1 MNNKKTHIYFVP
13 GLAAD
18 KEIFENIS
26 LPENLYT
33 LHIISWLIPS
43 KKETMA
49 QYAKRMAAF
58 VTEKNAVLVGVS
70 FGGVVAQEMNSF
82 LKLKKLIIISSI
94 KTKFELPTKFK
105 IAKKIKFYKLIPTRL
120 FLTSEKLLSN
130 SLLGPTSRKRLKSYQ
145 DYLHIRDKR
154 YLDWA
159 IKNML
164 CWKQDIPLPGVYHIH
179 GDNDLVFPIKN
190 INNVITVQ
198 GGSHIML
205 LTKGP
210 QVSRKIVDIISY
222 N

>member
-43 KKETMA
+43 KKETIA

-94 KTKFELPTKFK
+94 KTKFELPIKFK
-105 IAKKIKFYKLIPTRL
+105 IAKRLKFYKLIPTRL
-120 FLTSEKLLSN
+120 FLTSKNYSRFV
-130 SLLGPTSRKRLKSYQ
+130 LGPISRKRLKLYQ

>member
-43 KKETMA
+43 KKETIA
-49 QYAKRMAAF
+49 QYAKRMAGF

-94 KTKFELPTKFK
+94 KTKHELPTKFK
-105 IAKKIKFYKLIPTRL
+105 IAKNLRFYKLIPTRL
-120 FLTSEKLLSN
+120 FLTSKNYSRFA
-130 SLLGPTSRKRLKSYQ
+130 LGPISKKKFKLYQ

-159 IKNML
+159 IKNMI
-164 CWKQDIPLPGVYHIH
+164 CWNQENPLPGVYHIH

-190 INNVITVQ
+190 IDNAIKIA

-205 LTKGP
+205 FTKGP
-210 QVSRKIVDIISY
+210 QVCREIVNIISH

>member
-49 QYAKRMAAF
+49 QYAKRMAGF

-94 KTKFELPTKFK
+94 KTKHELPTKFK
-105 IAKKIKFYKLIPTRL
+105 IAKNLRFYKLIPTRL
-120 FLTSEKLLSN
+120 FLTSKNYSRFA
-130 SLLGPTSRKRLKSYQ
+130 LGPISKKGFKLYQ

-164 CWKQDIPLPGVYHIH
+164 CWNQENP
-179 GDNDLVFPIKN
+179 
-190 INNVITVQ
+190 
-198 GGSHIML
+198 
-205 LTKGP
+205 
-210 QVSRKIVDIISY
+210 
-222 N
+222 

>member
-33 LHIISWLIPS
+33 LHIISWLIPI

-94 KTKFELPTKFK
+94 KTKFELPIKFK

-120 FLTSEKLLSN
+120 FLTSKNYSRFV
-130 SLLGPTSRKRLKSYQ
+130 LGPISRKRLKLYQ

>member
-1 MNNKKTHIYFVP
+1 MNNKKNHIYFVP

-120 FLTSEKLLSN
+120 FLTSKNYSRFV
-130 SLLGPTSRKRLKSYQ
+130 LGPISRKRLKLYQ

-164 CWKQDIPLPGVYHIH
+164 CWKQDIPLPSVYHIH
-179 GDNDLVFPIKN
+179 GDNDLVFPIKHIKN
-190 INNVITVQ
+190 AITIQ

-210 QVSRKIVDIISY
+210 LISRKIVDILSY
-222 N
+222 K

>member
-33 LHIISWLIPS
+33 LHIISWLIPI

-94 KTKFELPTKFK
+94 KTKFELPIKFK
-105 IAKKIKFYKLIPTRL
+105 IAKRLKFYKLIPTRL
-120 FLTSEKLLSN
+120 FLTSEN
-130 SLLGPTSRKRLKSYQ
+130 YTRFALGPISRKRLKMYQ

-159 IKNML
+159 IKNMI
-164 CWKQDIPLPGVYHIH
+164 CWNQEKPLPNVYHVH
-179 GDNDLVFPIKN
+179 GDDDLVFPIKHIKN
-190 INNVITVQ
+190 AITIE

-205 LTKGP
+205 LTKGSLI
-210 QVSRKIVDIISY
+210 SRKIADIVDLS
-222 N
+222 

>member
-33 LHIISWLIPS
+33 LHIVSWLIPS
-43 KKETMA
+43 KKETIA

-70 FGGVVAQEMNSF
+70 FGGVVAQEMSSF

-94 KTKFELPTKFK
+94 KTKFELPTIFK

-120 FLTSEKLLSN
+120 FLTSKNYSRFV
-130 SLLGPTSRKRLKSYQ
+130 LGPISRKRLKLYQ

-205 LTKGP
+205 FTKGP